1 MASVLKRTLYR
12 KNSDLFLENLVH
24 YKTAETIK
32 KLISLSKS
40 LLSVEY
46 RLNWGKLERFPGTTT
61 KPGKPLARV
70 DLIQSTDKA
79 DQRERERE
87 FVTCGSLA
95 VTRFRPRPG
104 YSPVATPVSRAPLIA
119 LPFLG
124 IWIHIRKMHPYLT
137 RPGEPSRCKFL
148 RVVLPR
154 HVLAPPRVTV
164 PPVPCG
170 IKTR

>member
-1 MASVLKRTLYR
+1 ML
-12 KNSDLFLENLVH
+12 

-46 RLNWGKLERFPGTTT
+46 RLNWGKLERFPGTMA

-79 DQRERERE
+79 DRRVNEGDKERERE
-87 FVTCGSLA
+87 SVTCGSLA

-137 RPGEPSRCKFL
+137 RPGEPPRCKFL
-148 RVVLPR
+148 RVRLPR

-170 IKTR
+170 IQTRWNF